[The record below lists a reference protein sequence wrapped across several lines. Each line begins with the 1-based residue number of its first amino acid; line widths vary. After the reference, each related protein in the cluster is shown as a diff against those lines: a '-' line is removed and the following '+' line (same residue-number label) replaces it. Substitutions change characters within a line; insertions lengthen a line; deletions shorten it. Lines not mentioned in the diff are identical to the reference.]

1 MVVIDVLFDLVVD
14 YNLILFITEMQE
26 DTTLVPAFSF
36 PHEVFTVL
44 NSAEQ
49 NAQPRTQVRKSLNK

>member
-1 MVVIDVLFDLVVD
+1 MIIIDVLLDLVVD
-14 YNLILFITEMQE
+14 YNLILFISKMQE
-26 DTTLVPAFSF
+26 YTTLVPAFSF

-49 NAQPRTQVRKSLNK
+49 NT